1 MTLIKKNCLAWNDS
15 MILKDLID
23 HFKIEADLPEYLLDQ
38 SFNEVFL
45 EGNLSRTGS
54 GYKIEVTTR
63 QDVTHQL
70 FISQNDDYP
79 VAVMSILPNGSL
91 NGMKFARTEGDVEY
105 VSEL

>member
-1 MTLIKKNCLAWNDS
+1 MNQIRANCLAWNDS

-70 FISQNDDYP
+70 LT
-79 VAVMSILPNGSL
+79 A
-91 NGMKFARTEGDVEY
+91 
-105 VSEL
+105 